1 MLQIKFGF
9 GPAVEQALGD
19 LVAAFLQFGVTAGDG
34 QARLGGAQGV
44 VVLRQLRVQQ
54 HQGIFIVGL
63 GGKPGCVRRLDGTA
77 ETPPEIQLPADIE
90 ADAVLPEMRVLG
102 VGAARLSTVQVQA
115 VGAGLLQL
123 RVAST
128 QGDTQL
134 CPGLHDPQASDVQV
148 GVVGIGFGHQM
159 VQHRVVEHA
168 PPLAAVRLRVLLAGD
183 LQGRAVP
190 VVDPGLGR
198 RLEIRAQLHAAPQD
212 DGATEQK
219 PADASRAW
227 HQAQTPQTGR

>member
-1 MLQIKFGF
+1 
-9 GPAVEQALGD
+9 
-19 LVAAFLQFGVTAGDG
+19 
-34 QARLGGAQGV
+34 
-44 VVLRQLRVQQ
+44 
-54 HQGIFIVGL
+54 
-63 GGKPGCVRRLDGTA
+63 
-77 ETPPEIQLPADIE
+77 
-90 ADAVLPEMRVLG
+90 MRVLR

-134 CPGLHDPQASDVQV
+134 RPGLHDPQASEVQV

-168 PPLAAVRLRVLLAGD
+168 PPLAAVRLRALLAGD

-198 RLEIRAQLHAAPQD
+198 RLEIRAQLYTAPQD